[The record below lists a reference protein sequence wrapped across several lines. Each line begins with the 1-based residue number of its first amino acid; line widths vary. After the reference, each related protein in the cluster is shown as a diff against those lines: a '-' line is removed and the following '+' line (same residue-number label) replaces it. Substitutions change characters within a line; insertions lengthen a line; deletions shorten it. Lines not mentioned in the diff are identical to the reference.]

1 MNIVIDR
8 HNRRSR
14 AFSLTSSSR
23 LVLNFAE
30 ARRGSIHFIL
40 ALVLAF
46 LLAACTEYSQKF
58 EEEYE
63 FGPGTNR
70 APALNGESLTDLR
83 DNFTYSVRKVG
94 NLWWMMDDLAHPFFT
109 DEAYKETYCYKDRDV
124 TCDETG
130 RLYPGEYLERACPKG
145 WRLPSKKEWAEFF
158 KSDVFKEYTPKST
171 EPGELYKGYVD
182 GEHALNEYG
191 GEAYYWA
198 NSNSISDSYVD
209 CVHFKRDLSSS
220 GGIEPDYSSFET
232 ATLCPAQWKLAVRCV
247 VDVDKA
253 DADIVTSDTSSD
265 APYLMWYGPEDTE
278 GMVNTGS
285 ADRTAGY
292 WYACGDGGLI
302 EDLQNMASFCDSTT
316 NNGTSTFKFP
326 ADVKENDYGNFFG
339 PLIETY
345 AGIKGEIVF
354 GEGYEYPYAYLAFN
368 LVNKDREGV
377 DISDWGGLCLVYES
391 TINFGLELVPE
402 NEYSVTEYNNFKATV
417 PTTDTLITVDLPWGR
432 FKQEEGWGIE
442 AYQSMVLSKTAI
454 IRLMF
459 KGYAGSSGDFYI
471 RSIGRLGTC
480 VER

>member
-1 MNIVIDR
+1 MTIGYI
-8 HNRRSR
+8 
-14 AFSLTSSSR
+14 
-23 LVLNFAE
+23 
-30 ARRGSIHFIL
+30 
-40 ALVLAF
+40 AF

-63 FGPGTNR
+63 FGPSTNR

-198 NSNSISDSYVD
+198 NSNSVSDSYVD

-253 DADIVTSDTSSD
+253 DADIVTSDTPVEVSFPCGDLWCGATDTQGQVETGSSD
-265 APYLMWYGPEDTE
+265 
-278 GMVNTGS
+278 N
-285 ADRTAGY
+285 TAGW
-292 WYACGDGGLI
+292 WYACSDRGFIEQKGVSMFCNGDENGGSSTFEFPPDVEANPYDNFYGPLVENYSGVKGGVVLGDGY
-302 EDLQNMASFCDSTT
+302 D
-316 NNGTSTFKFP
+316 
-326 ADVKENDYGNFFG
+326 
-339 PLIETY
+339 
-345 AGIKGEIVF
+345 
-354 GEGYEYPYAYLAFN
+354 YPYAYLAFN
-368 LVNKDREGV
+368 LVSENKEGM
-377 DISDWGGLCLVYES
+377 DISDWGGLCLVFES
-391 TINFGLELVPE
+391 TIGFYIELVPE
-402 NEYSVTEYNNFKATV
+402 NDATVTQYNNYKATISTSANYLSSTPV
-417 PTTDTLITVDLPWGR
+417 SVDLPWNK
-432 FKQEEGWGIE
+432 FKQAAGWGKE
-442 AYQSMVLSKTAI
+442 VDLATVLSQVAS
-454 IRLMF
+454 IRLKF
-459 KGYAGSSGDFYI
+459 EGTAGTVGEFNI
-471 RSIGRLGTC
+471 RSIGRQGTC
-480 VER
+480 N